1 MYRCLK
7 GGIAMTAITIS
18 REIGSQGDWIAEQTA
33 QRLGYH
39 LVNKHTLERIFQ
51 QRGFVDFEETYDMS
65 GFWARFSPHRGEL
78 VTMLDRFIHA
88 LAAHGDVILV
98 GRGGF
103 TTLKDFADV
112 LNVRIQAPILMRIE
126 QVMGE
131 RNLTEIPVADELVR
145 EQDHIRE
152 DFLQTAYGHRWN
164 TAGAFDL
171 VIDTGKIPPKVA
183 VNWLVESAQ
192 NLGEKKIKTQKL
204 CRELEIDPDLAK
216 TIEEVLSRELAI

>member
-1 MYRCLK
+1 
-7 GGIAMTAITIS
+7 MTAITIS

-126 QVMGE
+126 QVMGV
-131 RNLTEIPVADELVR
+131 PVVSITYDGIGGNKNDVIVPYLKYPRA
-145 EQDHIRE
+145 
-152 DFLQTAYGHRWN
+152 TP
-164 TAGAFDL
+164 AGEN
-171 VIDTGKIPPKVA
+171 P
-183 VNWLVESAQ
+183 
-192 NLGEKKIKTQKL
+192 
-204 CRELEIDPDLAK
+204 
-216 TIEEVLSRELAI
+216 